1 METVVILEIVKSQT
15 VEDSFNTYSIR
26 CSRTIY
32 YKYYNDLT
40 IIAGDSQF
48 KFIGSFTNFTLNRTE
63 IERLE
68 AWIE

>member
-1 METVVILEIVKSQT
+1 METVVILKIVNQT
-15 VEDSFNTYSIR
+15 VEDSFNIYSIR

-48 KFIGSFTNFTLNRTE
+48 KFIGPFTNFTLDRTE